1 MISFKNK
8 IGVFAWQRL
17 LLAIAGLLVLNGAIS
32 WFATPREEDPR
43 LPARQGNV
51 VVVFPGSVPAE
62 AERLVVKPIEDE
74 LAKVEEIKEIRTRIR
89 TDLSFFEIK
98 LKDTVSHEET
108 EIVWDKVQRALDR
121 AQLKLP
127 DTVWKPDLNREI
139 FDQDAIFIALYGG
152 ADRLQLYDFARA
164 LKDKIQLHPMVKSV
178 DEVSAPGEQLTVLL
192 DYKKLGQLGV
202 SIANFVNQLRGGNA
216 NVPSGYVR
224 LDDRKISVITNSFYK
239 SAEELRK
246 FPIVLKSGETLLLS
260 DVATVSRTTSLPVRE
275 SMLHDGQEAVGIG
288 VVPQNRVNLQVFG
301 EDVRKIIEEFKN
313 TEAFKKSGIK
323 LEEVSFQPRYVE
335 ERIHEIG
342 LDLLKAIV
350 LVGGTLML
358 MLGVRVGSIVAIQV
372 PLVTAIAFGIFSQLG
387 GIIHQ
392 ISIAAFILAIGLLV
406 DNVVV
411 IVDGIQSKLDQ
422 GLDPIEAGERT
433 RKEYLIPLL
442 AGTLTTI
449 AAFLPMLIAQGNVA
463 DFTRAIGVISTIG
476 LGGSYLFCI
485 FVTPLLA
492 AKMLKKG
499 KARQWHFVGPLGEK
513 LGRLVH
519 FHPWR
524 ITLLALGAVVIAMLG
539 FGLVKKQ
546 FFPNADRDLVLL
558 DVQLPEGTH
567 LQTTKE
573 VTERLEKIVRKD
585 KRVVSI
591 TSVIG
596 RGVPPF
602 YYNLPREPNA
612 PNVAQMIVKT
622 IDAKS
627 ARAFKIERQDELSA
641 FVPFG
646 TLIVRELAQGPPVKA
661 PIEVRVFS
669 DDPTQLQESA
679 QKVLA
684 LVREAKGIAN
694 VRSTLGVGTLNYKL
708 DVNDSASGLYGLT
721 RAEVSSVILSRT
733 TGVPVTTFRGGRD
746 PYSVTLIS
754 NHNENSSFSE
764 LEESYLGSTRT
775 DDITVKTLVQSGFQY
790 SPSVLEHM
798 NRTPVVYIYGE
809 LATGYSED
817 KVTSNTA
824 KQLKNF
830 NADDGVRVELGG
842 SMKEAADSQQ
852 RIFAVLPIAM
862 FLLLIS
868 LLFEFNSF
876 RRIGIILLTIPLCVV
891 GSVPGLLITGSTFGF
906 MTLLGLFALAGTVIH
921 NGIFLLDYI
930 DHRRHEGIPLDQA
943 ITEGIQRR
951 MRPIIL
957 TAAATIVELLP
968 MTMSSSTLWPPF
980 AWVII
985 SGLLV
990 STLMTLLVIPS
1001 VYKLTFQREAQ
1012 S

>member
-1 MISFKNK
+1 MISTQKG

-17 LLAIAGLLVLNGAIS
+17 LLAIAWLLVLNGVFR
-32 WFATPREEDPR
+32 WFTTPREEDPR
-43 LPARQGNV
+43 LSARSGNV
-51 VVVFPGSVPAE
+51 VVIFPGSTPAE

-89 TDLSFFEIK
+89 TDLSFFEIE
-98 LKDTVSHEET
+98 LKDTVASDRT
-108 EIVWDKVQRALDR
+108 EVAWDKVQRALDR
-121 AQLKLP
+121 AQLELP

-139 FDQDAIFIALYGG
+139 FDQDAIFLTLYGG
-152 ADRLQLYDFARA
+152 ADRLQLYDLARA
-164 LKDKIQLHPMVKSV
+164 LKDKLQLHPRVKSV
-178 DEVSAPGEQLTVLL
+178 DEVSSPGEQLSILL
-192 DYKKLGQLGV
+192 DYKKIGRQGV
-202 SIANFVNQLRGGNA
+202 SIANFLNQLKGGNA

-224 LDDRKISVITNSFYK
+224 LGDRKVSVVTNSFYK

-246 FPIVLKSGETLLLS
+246 FPVVLKSGETHLLS
-260 DVATVSRTTSLPVRE
+260 EVASVSRTTALPVRE
-275 SMLHDGQEAVGIG
+275 SMLFNGREALGIG
-288 VVPQNRVNLQVFG
+288 VVPQKKVNLQAFG
-301 EDVRKIIEEFKN
+301 EDIRKIVDEFKN
-313 TEAFKKSGIK
+313 TEAFKKSGAKI
-323 LEEVSFQPRYVE
+323 EEVSFQPRYVE

-342 LDLLKAIV
+342 LDLLKAIL

-358 MLGVRVGSIVAIQV
+358 MLGVRVGSLVAIQV

-422 GLDPIEAGERT
+422 GLDPVEAGERT

-449 AAFLPMLIAQGNVA
+449 AAFLPMLIAEGSVA
-463 DFTRAIGVISTIG
+463 DFTRDIGVVSALG

-485 FVTPLLA
+485 FITPLLA
-492 AKMLKKG
+492 AKMLKRG
-499 KARQWHFVGPLGEK
+499 KAREWSFVVPLGEW

-519 FHPWR
+519 SHPR
-524 ITLLALGAVVIAMLG
+524 LISIIALAAVSIAMLG
-539 FGLVKKQ
+539 FGFVKKQ
-546 FFPNADRDLVLL
+546 FFPNADRDLVIM

-567 LQTTKE
+567 YQTTKE
-573 VTERLEKIVRKD
+573 ITQRLDEAIRKD
-585 KRVVSI
+585 KRVVSVA
-591 TSVIG
+591 SVIG

-612 PNVAQMIVKT
+612 PHVAQMIVRT
-622 IDAKS
+622 LDAKS
-627 ARAFKIERQDELSA
+627 AIAFKKEKQDELSA
-641 FVPFG
+641 LVPFG
-646 TLIVRELAQGPPVKA
+646 TLIARELSQGPPVKA

-669 DDPTQLQESA
+669 DDPLKLQEAA
-679 QKVLA
+679 QNVFA
-684 LVREAKGIAN
+684 VVREAKGIAK
-694 VRSTLGVGTLNYKL
+694 VRSTLGVGALDYKL
-708 DVNDSASGLYGLT
+708 DVNDSAAGLYGLT
-721 RAEVSSVILSRT
+721 RAEVSAVILSRT
-733 TGVPVTTFRGGRD
+733 AGVPATTFRGGTD
-746 PYSVTLIS
+746 PYAMTLIS
-754 NHNENSSFSE
+754 KQNENSTFSE

-775 DDITVKTLVQSGFQY
+775 DDITVKTLVHSGFQFG
-790 SPSVLEHM
+790 PSVLERM

-809 LATGYSED
+809 LADGYSEND
-817 KVTSNTA
+817 VAAGTA
-824 KQLKNF
+824 KQLKTL
-830 NADDGVRVELGG
+830 DREEGVRIELGG
-842 SMKEAADSQQ
+842 AMEESKDSQKK
-852 RIFAVLPIAM
+852 IFAVLPTAM

-891 GSVPGLLITGSTFGF
+891 GAVPGLLVTGSTFGF

-930 DHRRHEGIPLDQA
+930 DHRRNEGVPLDQA

-985 SGLLV
+985 TGLSV

-1001 VYKLTFQREAQ
+1001 VYKLSFQKEARI
-1012 S
+1012 

>member
-1 MISFKNK
+1 MISLKNK
-8 IGVFAWQRL
+8 IGIFAWQRL
-17 LLAIAGLLVLNGAIS
+17 LLAIGGLLVLNGVLS
-32 WFATPREEDPR
+32 WFSTPREEDPR
-43 LPARQGNV
+43 LPPRQGNIV
-51 VVVFPGSVPAE
+51 VIFPGSTAEE

-74 LAKVEEIKEIRTRIR
+74 LAKVEEIKEIRSRIH
-89 TDLSFFEIK
+89 TDLSFFEVK
-98 LKDTVSHEET
+98 LKDTVAHSES
-108 EIVWDKVQRALDR
+108 EIVWDKVQRALDK
-121 AQLKLP
+121 AQLKFP

-139 FDQDAIFIALYGG
+139 FDQDAMFIALYGDV
-152 ADRLQLYDFARA
+152 DRLKLYDLARA
-164 LKDKIQLHPMVKSV
+164 LKDKIQLHPMVKFV
-178 DEVSAPGEQLTVLL
+178 DEVSSPGEQLSVLV
-192 DYKKLGQLGV
+192 DYKKLGQQGI
-202 SIANFVNQLRGGNA
+202 SIANFLSQLKGGNA

-224 LDDRKISVITNSFYK
+224 LEDRKISVVTNSFYK
-239 SAEELRK
+239 SAEELQK
-246 FPIVLKSGETLLLS
+246 FPVVVKSGETILLS
-260 DVATVSRTTSLPVRE
+260 EVASVSRTTALPVRE
-275 SMLHDGQEAVGIG
+275 KMLFNGQEAVGIG
-288 VVPQNRVNLQVFG
+288 VVAQKRVNLQVFG
-301 EDVRKIIEEFKN
+301 EEVRKIIEEFKN
-313 TEAFKKSGIK
+313 TEEFKKSGVKI
-323 LEEVSFQPRYVE
+323 EEISFQPRYVE

-350 LVGGTLML
+350 LVGGILMM

-387 GIIHQ
+387 GTINQ
-392 ISIAAFILAIGLLV
+392 ISVAAFILAIGLLV

-422 GLDPIEAGERT
+422 GLDPVEAGERT

-449 AAFLPMLIAQGNVA
+449 AAFLPMLIAQGNAA
-463 DFTRAIGVISTIG
+463 DFTRDIGIISTIG

-485 FVTPLLA
+485 FITPLLA

-499 KARQWHFVGPLGEK
+499 KARQWVFVTPLGKK
-513 LGRLVH
+513 LGDLVH
-519 FHPWR
+519 AHPKLIS
-524 ITLLALGAVVIAMLG
+524 ITAMAAVVIAMLG
-539 FGLVKKQ
+539 FGFVKKQ
-546 FFPNADRDLVLL
+546 FFPNADRDLVIV

-567 LQTTKE
+567 LKTTE
-573 VTERLEKIVRKD
+573 ETTRRLVEEIRKD
-585 KRVVSI
+585 KRVASV

-612 PNVAQMIVKT
+612 PHVAQMIVKT
-622 IDAKS
+622 VDAKS
-627 ARAFKIERQDELSA
+627 AVAFKKDRQDDLSSLA
-641 FVPFG
+641 PFG

-669 DDPTQLQESA
+669 EDPLKLQQMTQKA
-679 QKVLA
+679 LA
-684 LVREAKGIAN
+684 LVREAPGIAK
-694 VRSTLGVGTLNYKL
+694 VRTTLGIGSLNHKI
-708 DVNDSASGLYGLT
+708 DVNDGAAGLYGLT
-721 RAEVSSVILSRT
+721 RADVSAVILSRT
-733 TGVPVTTFRGGRD
+733 TGVPATTFRGGSD
-746 PYSVTLIS
+746 PYAVTLLS
-754 NHNENSSFSE
+754 TQNENSQFSE

-775 DDITVKTLVQSGFQY
+775 DDLTVQTLVHSGFKF

-809 LATGYSED
+809 LADGFSEND
-817 KVTSNTA
+817 VAANTA
-824 KQLKNF
+824 DQLKRLEPE
-830 NADDGVRVELGG
+830 DGVRVELGG
-842 SMKEAADSQQ
+842 AMKEAQDMQQ
-852 RIFAVLPIAM
+852 RIFAALPFAM

-891 GSVPGLLITGSTFGF
+891 GSVPGLLLTGSTFGF

-930 DHRRHEGIPLDQA
+930 DHRRQEGLPLDQA

-990 STLMTLLVIPS
+990 STLMTLLVIPA
-1001 VYKLTFQREAQ
+1001 VYKLTFKKEAHI
-1012 S
+1012 

>member
-1 MISFKNK
+1 MISLKNK

-17 LLAIAGLLVLNGAIS
+17 LLAIAGLLVLNGAFS
-32 WFATPREEDPR
+32 WFSTPREEDPR

-51 VVVFPGSVPAE
+51 VVIFPGSTAEE

-89 TDLSFFEIK
+89 TDLSFFDIK
-98 LKDTVSHEET
+98 LKETVAQAET
-108 EIVWDKVQRALDR
+108 ETAWDKVQRALDR

-139 FDQDAIFIALYGG
+139 FDQDAVFIALYG
-152 ADRLQLYDFARA
+152 DVERLKLYDFARV
-164 LKDKIQLHPMVKSV
+164 LKDKIQLHPMVKFV
-178 DEVSAPGEQLTVLL
+178 DEVSSPGEQLSVLL
-192 DYKKLGQLGV
+192 DYKKLGQQGV
-202 SIANFVNQLRGGNA
+202 SIANLVNQLRGGNA
-216 NVPSGYVR
+216 NVPSGYVQ
-224 LDDRKISVITNSFYK
+224 LEDRKISVVTNSFYK
-239 SAEELRK
+239 SAEELQK
-246 FPIVLKSGETLLLS
+246 FPIVLKSGETILLS
-260 DVATVSRTTSLPVRE
+260 DVARVSRTTSLPVRE
-275 SMLHDGQEAVGIG
+275 TMLFNGKNAVGIG
-288 VVPQNRVNLQVFG
+288 VVSQKKVNLQAFG
-301 EDVRKIIEEFKN
+301 EEVRKIIDEFKN
-313 TEAFKKSGIK
+313 TENFKTSGVKI
-323 LEEVSFQPRYVE
+323 EEISFQPRYVE

-342 LDLLKAIV
+342 LDLLKAIL

-358 MLGVRVGSIVAIQV
+358 MLGFRVGSIVAIQV

-387 GIIHQ
+387 GVIHQ

-422 GLDPIEAGERT
+422 GLDAIEAGEKT

-449 AAFLPMLIAQGNVA
+449 AAFLPMLIARGNVA
-463 DFTRAIGVISTIG
+463 DFTRDIGVISTIG

-485 FVTPLLA
+485 FITPLLA

-499 KARQWHFVGPLGEK
+499 KARQWTFVTPLGEK
-513 LGRLVH
+513 LGKLVH
-519 FHPWR
+519 AHPKV
-524 ITLLALGAVVIAMLG
+524 ISLTALIAVIISMMG
-539 FGLVKKQ
+539 FGFVKKQ
-546 FFPNADRDLVLL
+546 FFPNADRDLVIV

-567 LQTTKE
+567 LKTTE
-573 VTERLEKIVRKD
+573 ETTRRLEKEIRKD
-585 KRVVSI
+585 KRVVSV

-612 PNVAQMIVKT
+612 PHVAQMIVKT

-627 ARAFKIERQDELSA
+627 AVAFKKDRQNELSNLA
-641 FVPFG
+641 PFG

-669 DDPTQLQESA
+669 EDPIKLQQAA
-679 QKVLA
+679 QKA
-684 LVREAKGIAN
+684 LSSVREAPGIMK
-694 VRSTLGVGTLNYKL
+694 VRSTLGVGSLNYKL
-708 DVNDSASGLYGLT
+708 DVNDSAAGLYGLT
-721 RAEVSSVILSRT
+721 RAEISAVALSRT
-733 TGVPVTTFRGGRD
+733 TGIPVTTFRGGAD
-746 PYSVTLIS
+746 PYAVTLLS
-754 NHNENSSFSE
+754 TENENSKFFE

-775 DDITVKTLVQSGFQY
+775 DDLKVHTLVQSGFKFG
-790 SPSVLEHM
+790 PSVLEHM

-809 LATGYSED
+809 LAPGFSEND
-817 KVTSNTA
+817 VAANTA

-830 NADDGVRVELGG
+830 TSEEGVRIELGG
-842 SMKEAADSQQ
+842 AMKESADSQQ
-852 RIFAVLPIAM
+852 RIFAALPIAM

-891 GSVPGLLITGSTFGF
+891 GSVPGLLMTGSTFGF

-968 MTMSSSTLWPPF
+968 MTMTSSTLWPPF

-990 STLMTLLVIPS
+990 STLMTLLVIPA
-1001 VYKLTFQREAQ
+1001 VYKLAFKKEAQ
-1012 S
+1012 L

>member
-1 MISFKNK
+1 MISLKNK
-8 IGVFAWQRL
+8 IGVFAWERL
-17 LLAIAGLLVLNGAIS
+17 LLAIAGVLVLNGALS
-32 WFATPREEDPR
+32 WFSTPREEDPR

-51 VVVFPGSVPAE
+51 LVIFPGSTPAE
-62 AERLVVKPIEDE
+62 AERLAVKPIEDE

-89 TDLSFFEIK
+89 ADLSFFEVK
-98 LKDTVSHEET
+98 LKDTVAHGET
-108 EIVWDKVQRALDR
+108 EMVWDKVQRALDR
-121 AQLKLP
+121 AQSRLP

-139 FDQDAIFIALYGG
+139 FDQDAVFITLYGG
-152 ADRLQLYDFARA
+152 SDRLRLYDMARA
-164 LKDKIQLHPMVKSV
+164 LKDKLQLHPMVKSV
-178 DEVSAPGEQLTVLL
+178 DEVSSPGEQLSVLL
-192 DYKKLGQLGV
+192 DYKKLGRKGV
-202 SIANFVNQLRGGNA
+202 SITDLVSQLRGGNA

-224 LDDRKISVITNSFYK
+224 LEDRKVGVVTNSFYK

-246 FPIVLKSGETLLLS
+246 FPIVLKSGEAILLS
-260 DVATVSRTTSLPVRE
+260 DVASVSRTPALPVRE
-275 SMLHDGQEAVGIG
+275 SMLYNGQEAVGIG
-288 VVPQNRVNLQVFG
+288 VVPQKRVNLQAFG
-301 EDVRKIIEEFKN
+301 EDVRKIIEEFESGESLKN
-313 TEAFKKSGIK
+313 SGVKIG
-323 LEEVSFQPRYVE
+323 EVSFQPRYVE

-372 PLVTAIAFGIFSQLG
+372 PLVTAIAFGIFAQLG
-387 GIIHQ
+387 GVIHQ
-392 ISIAAFILAIGLLV
+392 MSIAAFILAIGLLV

-422 GLDPIEAGERT
+422 GLDAVEAGERT

-463 DFTRAIGVISTIG
+463 DFTRDIGVISTIG
-476 LGGSYLFCI
+476 LGGSYLFSI
-485 FVTPLLA
+485 FITPLLA
-492 AKMLKKG
+492 AKMLEKG
-499 KARQWHFVGPLGEK
+499 KARRWDFVGPLGERI
-513 LGRLVH
+513 GGLVH
-519 FHPWR
+519 VHPR
-524 ITLLALGAVVIAMLG
+524 LISVFALTAVVIAMLG

-546 FFPNADRDLVLL
+546 FFPNADRDLVIL

-567 LQTTKE
+567 LQTTKG
-573 VTERLEKIVRKD
+573 VARRLEDAVRKD
-585 KRVVSI
+585 KRVVSV

-602 YYNLPREPNA
+602 YYNLPREPSA
-612 PNVAQMIVKT
+612 PHVAQMIVKT
-622 IDAKS
+622 TDARS
-627 ARAFKIERQDELSA
+627 AISFKRERQDDLSA
-641 FVPFG
+641 LVPFG

-669 DDPTQLQESA
+669 DDPLKLQESA
-679 QKVLA
+679 QKALA
-684 LVREAKGIAN
+684 LVREAPGIAK
-694 VRSTLGVGTLNYKL
+694 VRSTLGVGSLSHKI
-708 DVNDSASGLYGLT
+708 DVNDGASGLYGLT

-733 TGVPVTTFRGGRD
+733 TGIPVTTFRGGID
-746 PYSVTLIS
+746 PHAVTLIS
-754 NHNENSSFSE
+754 DHNENSSFSE
-764 LEESYLGSTRT
+764 LEESYLGSSRT
-775 DDITVKTLVQSGFQY
+775 DDITVKTLVQSGFQFG
-790 SPSVLEHM
+790 PSVLERM

-809 LATGYSED
+809 LATGFSENT
-817 KVTSNTA
+817 VASNAA
-824 KQLKNF
+824 KQLKKF
-830 NADDGVRVELGG
+830 KAGDGVRVELGG
-842 SMKEAADSQQ
+842 AMKESEDSQK
-852 RIFAVLPIAM
+852 RIFAVLPFAM
-862 FLLLIS
+862 FLLLVS

-891 GSVPGLLITGSTFGF
+891 GSVPGLLLTGSTFGF

-930 DHRRHEGIPLDQA
+930 DHRRHEGIPLNRA

-985 SGLLV
+985 SGLMV
-990 STLMTLLVIPS
+990 STLMTLLVIPA
-1001 VYKLTFQREAQ
+1001 VYKLSFQGEAV

>member
-1 MISFKNK
+1 MISFNNK

-17 LLAIAGLLVLNGAIS
+17 LLAIAGLLVLNGVFS
-32 WFATPREEDPR
+32 WFSTPREEDPR

-51 VVVFPGSVPAE
+51 VVIFPGSTADE

-89 TDLSFFEIK
+89 TDLSFFEVK
-98 LKDTVSHEET
+98 LKDTVTHD
-108 EIVWDKVQRALDR
+108 EIEMTWDKVQRALDK
-121 AQLKLP
+121 AQSKLP

-139 FDQDAIFIALYGG
+139 FDQNAVFITLYGD
-152 ADRLQLYDFARA
+152 ADRLKIYDFVRI
-164 LKDKIQLHPMVKSV
+164 LKDKIQMHPMVKAV
-178 DEVSAPGEQLTVLL
+178 EDVSSPGEQLSVLL
-192 DYKKLGQLGV
+192 DYKKLGQQGV
-202 SIANFVNQLRGGNA
+202 SISNLVNQLRGGNA
-216 NVPSGYVR
+216 NVPSGYVH
-224 LDDRKISVITNSFYK
+224 LKDRKVSVVTNSFYK
-239 SAEELRK
+239 SAEELRN
-246 FPIVLKSGETLLLS
+246 FPIVLKSGETILLS
-260 DVATVSRTTSLPVRE
+260 DIASVSRTVSLPVRE
-275 SMLHDGQEAVGIG
+275 NMLYNGQEAIGIG
-288 VVPQNRVNLQVFG
+288 VVAQKRVNLQTFG
-301 EDVRKIIEEFKN
+301 EGVRKIIDEFKN
-313 TEAFKKSGIK
+313 TDAFKNSGLKI
-323 LEEVSFQPRYVE
+323 EEISFQPRYVE

-342 LDLLKAIV
+342 LDLLKAII
-350 LVGGTLML
+350 LVGGALML
-358 MLGVRVGSIVAIQV
+358 LLGVRVGSIVAIQV

-387 GIIHQ
+387 GVINQ
-392 ISIAAFILAIGLLV
+392 ISVAAFILAIGLLV

-422 GLDPIEAGERT
+422 GLDAIEAGEKT

-463 DFTRAIGVISTIG
+463 DFTRDIGVIATIG
-476 LGGSYLFCI
+476 LAGSYLFCI
-485 FVTPLLA
+485 FITPLLA

-499 KARQWHFVGPLGEK
+499 KAREWNFVTPLGDK
-513 LGRLVH
+513 LGHYVH
-519 FHPWR
+519 AYPKIISLTAFV
-524 ITLLALGAVVIAMLG
+524 AVVIAGLG
-539 FGLVKKQ
+539 FGFVKKQ
-546 FFPNADRDLVLL
+546 FFPNADRDLVIV

-573 VTERLEKIVRKD
+573 TTQRLEEEIRKD
-585 KRVVSI
+585 KRVVSV

-596 RGVPPF
+596 RGVPAF

-612 PNVAQMIVKT
+612 PHIAQMIVKT

-627 ARAFKIERQDELSA
+627 AVAFKRDRQDDLSTLA
-641 FVPFG
+641 PFG

-661 PIEVRVFS
+661 PIEVRVLS
-669 DDPTQLQESA
+669 DDPVKLQEAS
-679 QKVLA
+679 QKALA
-684 LVREAKGIAN
+684 LVREASGITK
-694 VRSTLGVGTLNYKL
+694 VRSTLGVGSLNYKF

-733 TGVPVTTFRGGRD
+733 TGIPVTTFRGGID
-746 PYSVTLIS
+746 PYAVTLIS
-754 NHNENSSFSE
+754 AQNENSNFSE

-775 DDITVKTLVQSGFQY
+775 DDLMVKTLVQSGFHY
-790 SPSVLEHM
+790 GPSVLEHM

-809 LATGYSED
+809 LADGFSEND
-817 KVTSNTA
+817 VAANTA
-824 KQLKNF
+824 KQLKKLD
-830 NADDGVRVELGG
+830 AVDGVQVELGG
-842 SMKEAADSQQ
+842 AMKEAADSQK
-852 RIFAVLPIAM
+852 RIFSALPFAM

-930 DHRRHEGIPLDQA
+930 DHRRHEGIPLNQA

-957 TAAATIVELLP
+957 TAVATMVELLP
-968 MTMSSSTLWPPF
+968 MTMTSSTLWPPF

-990 STLMTLLVIPS
+990 STLMTLVVIPA
-1001 VYKLTFQREAQ
+1001 VYKLSFQKEAQ